1 MSHVKAS
8 GKVSQHSQ
16 GKRKGK
22 RLGVKKFGGQ
32 TAQVGQI
39 IIRQKGMTYKPGKGV
54 SMGKDF
60 TIFAMAEGKVSFS
73 KKHGK
78 TIVNVV

>member
-1 MSHVKAS
+1 MSKVKAS

-16 GKRKGK
+16 RKRKSR
-22 RLGVKKFGGQ
+22 RLGVKKFGGE
-32 TAQVGQI
+32 TVKVGQI
-39 IIRQKGMTYKPGKGV
+39 IIRQRGMTYKPGSGV
-54 SMGKDF
+54 GMGKDF
-60 TIFAMAEGKVSFS
+60 TIFAMAEGKVAFS